1 MNNTLNINELERRAR
16 AVKFYFDTTVSYKLG
31 IKVEIDDT
39 TARVLVLNMMTR
51 GRGYRAW
58 ARGKVINVAEERLVI
73 QAISPNEHI
82 TISSEKQE
90 TYEPGSGNTRRKP
103 VIFPAKQTNTD

>member
-1 MNNTLNINELERRAR
+1 MNNGLNINELERRAR
-16 AVKFYFDTTVSYKLG
+16 AVKFYFDSTVSYKLG

-39 TARVLVLNMMTR
+39 TARVLALNMMTR

-58 ARGKVINVAEERLVI
+58 ARGKLINVAEERLVI

-90 TYEPGSGNTRRKP
+90 THEKESGNTQRKQ
-103 VIFPAKQTNTD
+103 VIFPAKWTNID

>member
-1 MNNTLNINELERRAR
+1 MNNSLNLNELERRAR
-16 AVKFYFDTTVSYKLG
+16 AVKFYFDRTVSYKLG

-39 TARVLVLNMMTR
+39 TARVLALNMMTK

-58 ARGKVINVAEERLVI
+58 AKGKLINVAEQRLVI
-73 QAISPNEHI
+73 LAISPKEHI

-90 TYEPGSGNTRRKP
+90 THEQESENTRRKP